1 MVTITDVSRRAGV
14 SRSTV
19 SRVVAG
25 NGYVS
30 ETNRKAIEAAIVE
43 LGYRP
48 NTLAQALRSN
58 RSNVIGAVFVDVGTP
73 YFANMTY
80 GVQRAIRSAGKA
92 LMVSS
97 GYADQDEEARAV
109 IELIDHS
116 CDGII
121 LYLERPMRAD
131 VAELLRRSGI
141 PVVSIGHKP
150 GPVSRGQVMLDNF
163 GGARA
168 AMRHLLE
175 LGHRNIV
182 HLSGQA
188 DYGDTIARR
197 DGMVAAL
204 AEFGMDM
211 GDLHIVGGEF
221 HQNFGYS
228 ATLDLLDQ
236 QRVFTAIFAG
246 DDDIAAGVL
255 LALRERG
262 VRVPE
267 DVSVIGFDDAFHA
280 RHMWPPLT
288 TVRQPMD
295 TIGEAAARLLL
306 ELLARPDSGPLEAVI
321 DTELVVRS
329 SVAAPAM
336 HREDA

>member
-30 ETNRKAIEAAIVE
+30 ETNRKAIEEAIVE

-109 IELIDHS
+109 IDLIDRS

-175 LGHRNIV
+175 FGHRNIV

-211 GDLHIVGGEF
+211 SDLQIVGGEF